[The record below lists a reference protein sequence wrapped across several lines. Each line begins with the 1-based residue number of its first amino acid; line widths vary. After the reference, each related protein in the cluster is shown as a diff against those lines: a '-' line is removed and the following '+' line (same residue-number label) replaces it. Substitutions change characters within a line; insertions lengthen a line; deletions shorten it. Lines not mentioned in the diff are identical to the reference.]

1 MEASKVVG
9 FLGLF
14 LAIIEIWWPGLSVRL
29 ERAIS
34 RQIEEIS
41 ELQVHYRKQRDTLA
55 KVAGSAWREVAK
67 GPQLKT
73 PDEAKAEIAA
83 SLENM
88 KATFQFYGVSLINF
102 LLLKPFRL
110 VLVGLNK
117 IGRDRAVGGI
127 GIVLAALGIA
137 L

>member
-14 LAIIEIWWPGLSVRL
+14 MAIIEIWWSGLSVRL

-41 ELQVHYRKQRDTLA
+41 ELQVHYKKERDTLA

-73 PDEAKAEIAA
+73 PDEAKAEMAA

-117 IGRDRAVGGI
+117 IGRERAVGGI